1 MILVARHGYVFSAGR
16 PPPPPPGFP
25 ARVRNSPA
33 WCVFQSV
40 AALRV
45 ALGIVRFGGLEAII
59 GAGLT
64 PRVLVGSDTILRS
77 VSRGCFGGVWDIG
90 VKNGGMTTR
99 VGRWITLERD
109 SLSRVREV
117 RDVRVLTQVSELT
130 NRFSQTP
137 LFAFAGCRQWVFRS
151 PWLFFIMCMNH
162 DNFILDIL

>member
-1 MILVARHGYVFSAGR
+1 MILVARHGYVFSAGN

-40 AALRV
+40 AAPRV
-45 ALGIVRFGGLEAII
+45 ASGIVRFGGLEAII

-117 RDVRVLTQVSELT
+117 RDVRVLTQVSGLT
-130 NRFSQTP
+130 KSGFSGAIVRLCGVQ
-137 LFAFAGCRQWVFRS
+137 
-151 PWLFFIMCMNH
+151 IMGIQH
-162 DNFILDIL
+162 TLVISYHVYQSI